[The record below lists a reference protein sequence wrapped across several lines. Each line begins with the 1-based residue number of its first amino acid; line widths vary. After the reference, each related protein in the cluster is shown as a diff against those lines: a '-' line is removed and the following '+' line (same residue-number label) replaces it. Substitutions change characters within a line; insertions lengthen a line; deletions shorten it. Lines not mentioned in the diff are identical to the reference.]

1 MLYDIHVYLFF
12 TIVLLV
18 FFFRDMHWY
27 PMEHSCQKK
36 SNKKRNAS
44 MIQGNNVLKSYF
56 RQSMTFSK
64 THCRKMLWVM

>member
-36 SNKKRNAS
+36 IKQEKECLHDTRKQCSEV
-44 MIQGNNVLKSYF
+44 I
-56 RQSMTFSK
+56 FSSEYD
-64 THCRKMLWVM
+64 LF